1 MQRCLGVARLLLE
14 TLFLGSEKSTARKI
28 SIYGLSAQSGAPNTL
43 RIMDRVLAAE
53 PAGCVARANA
63 KLPLAT
69 SAIEASA
76 TRAGQGRP
84 VRGSSHAMI
93 VSCGFR
99 RLRGS

>member
-1 MQRCLGVARLLLE
+1 MQRCLGVARLLSKLC
-14 TLFLGSEKSTARKI
+14 SWDPKKITARKI
-28 SIYGLSAQSGAPNTL
+28 TIYGLSAQSGAPNTL

-53 PAGCVARANA
+53 PAGCVARGNA